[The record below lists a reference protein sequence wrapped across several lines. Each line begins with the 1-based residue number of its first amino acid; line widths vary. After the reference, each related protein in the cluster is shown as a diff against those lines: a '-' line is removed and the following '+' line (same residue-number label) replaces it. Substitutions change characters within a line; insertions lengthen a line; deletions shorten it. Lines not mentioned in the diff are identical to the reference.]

1 MDASNLPPG
10 YGKPFPFH
18 LVHVPEGFYALANV
32 KPGGNAQG
40 CDVTH
45 DPATN
50 EFSCPNGARW
60 ALDGSVIGKPAPGLP
75 THPLQ
80 VALVRISL
88 DGLVLVSPNVFVA
101 DTRLD
106 LEVT

>member
-1 MDASNLPPG
+1 
-10 YGKPFPFH
+10 
-18 LVHVPEGFYALANV
+18 VPAGFYALADV
-32 KPGGNAQG
+32 KPEGNSQG

-45 DPATN
+45 DPADN

-75 THPLQ
+75 AHPLQ

-88 DGLVLVSPNVFVA
+88 DGHVLVSPNVFIA